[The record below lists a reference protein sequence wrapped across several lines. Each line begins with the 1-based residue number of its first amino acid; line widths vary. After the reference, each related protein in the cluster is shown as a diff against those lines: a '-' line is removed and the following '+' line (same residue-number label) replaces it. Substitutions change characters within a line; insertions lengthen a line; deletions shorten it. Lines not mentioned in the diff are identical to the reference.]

1 MSSTQEQPI
10 IPKIKYNAILG
21 ILSKGFHVDRR
32 PLTSYRPFEVKFNIA
47 PNADSSVLFKLGN
60 TQILAGVKL
69 EVGQPFP
76 DSPNEGVLIVNAEYL
91 PAASPTFEP
100 GPPDENAIELARVI
114 DRGLREAKVIA
125 LDKLVIVPGKR
136 VWIVWLDIYILDHD
150 GNLID
155 ASAMA
160 SMLALATTFI
170 PYYEVDPLTSNVKI
184 DRTKK
189 LQRLPLNRYVV
200 SVTVNK
206 IGDLLVID
214 PTGEEEAIA
223 SSKLA
228 ISISEE
234 GNIVGIQK
242 MGIGYVT
249 EDDINK
255 AIEMALSIGIDNIEK
270 LKKII
275 NQWEQTFLSATQ

>member
-10 IPKIKYNAILG
+10 IPKIKYNAVLRV
-21 ILSKGFHVDRR
+21 LTKGSHVDKR
-32 PLTSYRPFEVKFNIA
+32 PLTSYRPFEVKFNVA

-60 TQILAGVKL
+60 TQVLTGVKL

-114 DRGLREAKVIA
+114 DRGLREAHVIA
-125 LDKLVIVPGKR
+125 LDKLAIVPGKK

-184 DRTKK
+184 DRNKK

-200 SVTVNK
+200 SVTINK
-206 IGDLLVID
+206 IGDLLIID
-214 PTGEEEAIA
+214 PTSEEEAIA

-242 MGIGYVT
+242 MGLEYIT
-249 EDDINK
+249 EEDIDK
-255 AIEMALSIGIDNIEK
+255 AIEMALSIGKDIIEK
-270 LKKII
+270 LKNIVH
-275 NQWEQTFLSATQ
+275 QWEQTFLSTAQ

>member
-10 IPKIKYNAILG
+10 IPKIKYSAILG

-69 EVGQPFP
+69 EVGQPFS

-114 DRGLREAKVIA
+114 DRGLREAHVIA
-125 LDKLVIVPGKR
+125 LDKLVIVPGKK
-136 VWIVWLDIYILDHD
+136 VWIIWLDIYVLDHD

-160 SMLALATTFI
+160 SILALATAFI
-170 PYYEVDPLTSNVKI
+170 PYYEVDTLTSNVKI

-189 LQRLPLNRYVV
+189 LQRLPLNRYIV

-206 IGDLLVID
+206 IGELLVVD

-228 ISISEE
+228 ILVSEE

-242 MGIGYVT
+242 MGIGYIT

-255 AIEMALSIGIDNIEK
+255 AIEIALNIGVNNIEK

-275 NQWEQTFLSATQ
+275 NQWEQTFLSVAQ